1 MQNVLLVLLRCPN
14 LNEEGR
20 PEEDED
26 ECCAEDCHT
35 SALHVRCTSRK
46 KSTTATRV
54 AYVTSLLSVPH
65 RPQRTA
71 ENCGKEAA
79 IAVRCQRKKE
89 ERAAK
94 RAEEKDANKPQTKE
108 TRHSRHTV
116 TRN

>member
-1 MQNVLLVLLRCPN
+1 MYSSSSSVAPTSTKKAA
-14 LNEEGR
+14 
-20 PEEDED
+20 PKKTK
-26 ECCAEDCHT
+26 T
-35 SALHVRCTSRK
+35 SAVQKTATRLHFTCGVLPEK

-65 RPQRTA
+65 RPQRTPA